1 MRRPAQVGFQLLPT
15 SYNAPKE
22 LMLAESPLM
31 VLVPSLYFTFW
42 TSVVSTT
49 RDALM
54 ATARPQRL
62 AWRES
67 QILRAHEVAA

>member
-1 MRRPAQVGFQLLPT
+1 MRRPARVGFNLLPT
-15 SYNAPKE
+15 SYNVSKQ
-22 LMLAESPLM
+22 LMLAKSPLM
-31 VLVPSLYFTFW
+31 VLVPSLHFTFW

-54 ATARPQRL
+54 ATTRPQLL

-67 QILRAHEVAA
+67 QILRVHEVA